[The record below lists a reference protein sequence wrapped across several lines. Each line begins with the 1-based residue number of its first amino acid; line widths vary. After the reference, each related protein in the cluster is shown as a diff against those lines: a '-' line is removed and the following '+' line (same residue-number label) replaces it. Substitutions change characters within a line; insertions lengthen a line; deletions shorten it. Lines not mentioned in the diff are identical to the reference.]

1 MASNPTDDATKAAP
15 SPSTGVIQRFAG
27 GATLGAF
34 LSIVLMSYGAS
45 IDWNWPQVGVVLGLA
60 LGFGLL
66 SAVFGKPFV
75 DAAVQALNNL
85 GL

>member
-1 MASNPTDDATKAAP
+1 
-15 SPSTGVIQRFAG
+15 
-27 GATLGAF
+27 
-34 LSIVLMSYGAS
+34 MSYGAS